1 MLIKA
6 MTERAQT
13 RATDLVARMDEDGD
27 GLLSAAEMLMGPGPE
42 RMLDRMDSDGDYAMT
57 R

>member
-13 RATDLVARMDEDGD
+13 RAADLVARMDEDGD

-42 RMLDRMDSDGDYAMT
+42 RMLDRMDSDGDDAG
-57 R
+57 